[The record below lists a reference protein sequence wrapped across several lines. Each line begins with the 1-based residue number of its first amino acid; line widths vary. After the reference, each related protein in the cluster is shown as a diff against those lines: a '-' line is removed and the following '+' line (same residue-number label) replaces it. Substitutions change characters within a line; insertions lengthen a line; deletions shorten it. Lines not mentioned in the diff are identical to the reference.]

1 MFLILESARQRIM
14 KTNDDVWKAVPIQN
28 VTKIPEHIDGTCIYK
43 LSYDPVDRH
52 KSSKDRLPW
61 KKSIR
66 SHKGIYKSS
75 IVYFSKSIKIHQI
88 YCVLVLQRT
97 LHINNKIKKSFF
109 FCLTGLETKMAMF
122 RTVND
127 LCLKY
132 IKDIFTPKDMLR

>member
-1 MFLILESARQRIM
+1 MFLILESAGQRIM
-14 KTNDDVWKAVPIQN
+14 KTNDDVWKAIPIQN
-28 VTKIPEHIDGTCIYK
+28 VTKIPENIDGTCI
-43 LSYDPVDRH
+43 YDPVDRH
-52 KSSKDRLPW
+52 KSSKDRRPW

-66 SHKGIYKSS
+66 SDKGIYKSS

>member
-1 MFLILESARQRIM
+1 MLLILESAKQRIM

-28 VTKIPEHIDGTCIYK
+28 VTKIPENIDGTCIYE
-43 LSYDPVDRH
+43 LPYDPVDRH
-52 KSSKDRLPW
+52 TSSKDRRPW

-66 SHKGIYKSS
+66 SDKSIYKNS
-75 IVYFSKSIKIHQI
+75 IVYFSKSINIHQI
-88 YCVLVLQRT
+88 YCFDFTRT

-109 FCLTGLETKMAMF
+109 FCLIGLETKTAMF

-127 LCLKY
+127 LSLKY